1 MRMKTE
7 SLDGSPAKLVL
18 AEVDALRAEL
28 RGLIESY
35 ARGLEAEL
43 ERVRSLIES
52 SARDRKLSGAM
63 VRDLRDMLTLL
74 SRRQIKPE
82 TGRRKDLKRV
92 EGLIRDLG
100 MLIEKW

>member
-1 MRMKTE
+1 MRMKPE

-18 AEVDALRAEL
+18 AEIDALRAEL
-28 RGLIESY
+28 RGLIDSY
-35 ARGLEAEL
+35 AGSLEAEL
-43 ERVRSLIES
+43 ERIRSLIES
-52 SARDRKLSGAM
+52 SGRDGKFSGAM

-82 TGRRKDLKRV
+82 RGRRKDLKRV

-100 MLIEKW
+100 MLIENW